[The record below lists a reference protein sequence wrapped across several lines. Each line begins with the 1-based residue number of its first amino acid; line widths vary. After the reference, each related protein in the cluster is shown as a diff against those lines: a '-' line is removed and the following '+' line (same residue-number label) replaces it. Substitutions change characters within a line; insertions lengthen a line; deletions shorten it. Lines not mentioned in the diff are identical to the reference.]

1 MSNNRVRQVSLT
13 RTGMPD
19 HDRALDVTQRGFD
32 QMGRDIADMN
42 AATSSYSATAA
53 DWAGMAP
60 TTKDAAITRLAAA
73 VAGLLG
79 TPIP

>member
-13 RTGMPD
+13 RTGLPD
-19 HDRALDVTQRGFD
+19 HDRALDVAQRGFD
-32 QMGRDIADMN
+32 QMGKDINDMTASS
-42 AATSSYSATAA
+42 AAYSATAS
-53 DWAGMAP
+53 DWAGTAP
-60 TTKDAAITRLAAA
+60 TTKDAAITRIAAA